1 MATTVIP
8 IIIEKSLRIPSYNA
22 LPPHFIVVKKKSRTI
37 RLQSIMIAAIRH
49 ISVLFIPEIC
59 ECCNFVIP
67 LQRPI
72 DENA

>member
-1 MATTVIP
+1 MATIATHM
-8 IIIEKSLRIPSYNA
+8 IIYNLRIPSYNA

>member
-1 MATTVIP
+1 MIMPAVGVKRKSPPPKIIFAIEFVIA
-8 IIIEKSLRIPSYNA
+8 ILRELKI
-22 LPPHFIVVKKKSRTI
+22 
-37 RLQSIMIAAIRH
+37 SIMIAAIRH